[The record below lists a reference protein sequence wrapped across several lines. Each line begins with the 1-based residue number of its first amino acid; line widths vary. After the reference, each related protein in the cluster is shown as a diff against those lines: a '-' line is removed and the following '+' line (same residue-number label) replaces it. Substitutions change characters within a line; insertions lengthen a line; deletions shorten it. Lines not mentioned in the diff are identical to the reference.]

1 MKLKYC
7 FGLVI
12 VCAIINKLML
22 KKVAY
27 LIILKICD
35 CGDIYELFRFCF
47 KNQSHKNPMN
57 DFILIYITEIS
68 IKSYACTLI
77 FRPSQ
82 KNFSRISSYLLC
94 EMHFVKG
101 GFFKSWQ

>member
-1 MKLKYC
+1 MKFKYC

-12 VCAIINKLML
+12 VCAYINKLLL

-47 KNQSHKNPMN
+47 KN
-57 DFILIYITEIS
+57 
-68 IKSYACTLI
+68 
-77 FRPSQ
+77 
-82 KNFSRISSYLLC
+82 
-94 EMHFVKG
+94 
-101 GFFKSWQ
+101 

>member
-12 VCAIINKLML
+12 VSAIINKLML

-35 CGDIYELFRFCF
+35 CGDIYGLFRFCF
-47 KNQSHKNPMN
+47 KN
-57 DFILIYITEIS
+57 
-68 IKSYACTLI
+68 
-77 FRPSQ
+77 
-82 KNFSRISSYLLC
+82 
-94 EMHFVKG
+94 
-101 GFFKSWQ
+101 